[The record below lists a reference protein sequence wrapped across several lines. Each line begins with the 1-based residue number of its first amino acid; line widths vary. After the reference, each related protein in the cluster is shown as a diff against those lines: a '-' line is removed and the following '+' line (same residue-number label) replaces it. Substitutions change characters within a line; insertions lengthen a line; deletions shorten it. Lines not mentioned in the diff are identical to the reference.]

1 MSSIPN
7 ILTNKFVLTGIGK
20 SVIKESSLIK
30 PIFGAAG
37 KMGPISSEVAPAL
50 EAAYPK
56 LKKGFRA
63 DLNATRSV
71 GFANLGKPNFILTNK
86 YR

>member
-1 MSSIPN
+1 MVYAYFIGASSEHR
-7 ILTNKFVLTGIGK
+7 IGK
-20 SVIKESSLIK
+20 SEIKESSLIK

-37 KMGPISSEVAPAL
+37 RIGTIVSEAAPAL

-56 LKKGFRA
+56 TNNNFRA
-63 DLNATRSV
+63 DLNATRSW